1 MATKH
6 SLFPLEQLFVGD
18 IEVQSDSSCRVT
30 SNNIL
35 FVTDNWILGLY
46 RRLHFIDKKCVI
58 RDAKSRKITTFK
70 LVGEMTPFSE
80 FYAEEISEF
89 LTETGKNNLAGLTK
103 QEIFKIQKIRLNK
116 LQQKLNIL

>member
-1 MATKH
+1 MASKH

-18 IEVQSDSSCRVT
+18 IEVQSESSCRIT
-30 SNNIL
+30 SDKIL
-35 FVTDNWILGLY
+35 FKTSSWILSFD
-46 RRLHFIDKKCVI
+46 RRLHFIDGKCTIHDV
-58 RDAKSRKITTFK
+58 KTKRKTSFK